1 MKIKLTHPLWTHLP
15 ALAAL
20 VLLIIRLI
28 MSKIPTGTV
37 AIHFNSQG
45 LPNGYGS
52 AWFSFGLAIGLSV
65 LFIGISIIISEIWAR
80 EEKKKTFNWISL
92 FDDVTVGF
100 LVSVNLGYL
109 DYLNTG
115 ATTFVFPWQNVLLIT
130 GGATVLAVLL
140 ELLRPFRS
148 NSRLVAVTDTTAVEK
163 EVEQRL
169 KRGETFVYWQSQN
182 PLYLS
187 IVFTLIPLVFLT
199 IAILVWATIPW
210 MTIEFVVIGL
220 AMTILYGGIRTM
232 VNREYLTVRFG
243 IFGIRVLRIPITNI
257 KEVNVH
263 EFSAFRDFGGMGIR
277 SNGQMKAYF
286 LRGSR
291 GVKITTLNDKQY
303 LIGSDHPDELNA
315 VLKAVVKTSKK
326 TEIPKTK

>member
-20 VLLIIRLI
+20 TLLIIRLI
-28 MSKIPTGTV
+28 MSKIPIGTV

-52 AWFSFGLAIGLSV
+52 AWLSFGLGLGLSI
-65 LFIGISIIISEIWAR
+65 LFIGISIIMCEVWAR

-100 LVSVNLGYL
+100 LVGVNLGYL
-109 DYLNTG
+109 NYLNTD
-115 ATTFVFPWQNVLLIT
+115 AATFVFPWQNTLLIT
-130 GGATVLAVLL
+130 GGAVVLGVLL
-140 ELLRPFRS
+140 ELLRPFKS
-148 NSRLVAVTDTTAVEK
+148 NPRLVTVSDTAAIEK

-182 PLYLS
+182 PIYLS
-187 IVFTLIPLVFLT
+187 IVYTLIPVIFLT

-220 AMTILYGGIRTM
+220 VMMAFYGGMRTLA
-232 VNREYLTVRFG
+232 NREYLTVRFG

-277 SNGQMKAYF
+277 SNGQMKGYF
-286 LRGSR
+286 LSGSR

-315 VLKAVVKTSKK
+315 VMKALVRTNGNSSFK
-326 TEIPKTK
+326 

>member
-15 ALAAL
+15 ALAVL

-28 MSKIPTGTV
+28 MSKIPTGRV

-65 LFIGISIIISEIWAR
+65 LFIGISIIISEVWAR

-100 LVSVNLGYL
+100 LVSVNLVYL

-115 ATTFVFPWQNVLLIT
+115 AVTFVFPWQNVLLIT
-130 GGATVLAVLL
+130 GGATALAVLL
-140 ELLRPFRS
+140 ELLRAFKNNP
-148 NSRLVAVTDTTAVEK
+148 RLVAVTDTTAVEK

-220 AMTILYGGIRTM
+220 AMTILYGGLRTL
-232 VNREYLTVRFG
+232 VNCEYLTVRFG

-263 EFSAFRDFGGMGIR
+263 EFSDFRDFGGMGIR

-303 LIGSDHPDELNA
+303 LIGSDHPDELSA
-315 VLKAVVKTSKK
+315 V
-326 TEIPKTK
+326 I